1 VYKVLIVDDED
12 LFREY
17 LKTKILWEN
26 YGFHVYEQAKNGS
39 EAFKIVQTQ
48 TPDLVFLDINMPLM
62 DGIEL
67 SKKIKECSPAT
78 RIIIVSGYSEF
89 EYARRA
95 VKIGV
100 DDYILKPFSRKELVE
115 AVERA
120 KCKLDSIMQNMADPA
135 ASALNNKERNENIK
149 RIVKLKTKAGI
160 HLEEAISYIKK
171 NYGNRDLSIELIAG
185 SLFITP
191 VYLRKIFQHCLGI
204 SVIDFIINER
214 LYKAKEMI
222 EQNRNNIR
230 LSEIALSVGY
240 NDSGYFGRCFKKKFG
255 ISPGKYENLKR

>member
-1 VYKVLIVDDED
+1 MYKVLIVDDED
-12 LFREY
+12 LFRDY
-17 LKTKILWEN
+17 LKNKILWEN

-67 SKKIKECSPAT
+67 SGKIKECSPAT
-78 RIIIVSGYSEF
+78 CIIIVSGYSEF
-89 EYARRA
+89 EYARKA

-100 DDYILKPFSRKELVE
+100 DDYILKPFSQKELVE
-115 AVERA
+115 AVERT
-120 KCKLDSIMQNMADPA
+120 KCKLDSIMQNMADLA
-135 ASALNNKERNENIK
+135 APTFNDKERNIK
-149 RIVKLKTKAGI
+149 GIGKTKKTKADI

-171 NYGNRDLSIELIAG
+171 NYRNCDLSIELIAEA
-185 SLFITP
+185 LFITP
-191 VYLRKIFQHCLGI
+191 VYLRKIFQRCLGI

-230 LSEIALSVGY
+230 LSEIALSAGY

-255 ISPGKYENLKR
+255 ISPGSYENLKK